1 MATSQNNR
9 QFKKLRRLL
18 LWKRHFE
25 IKLSRRLSVFW
36 LFRVGHLVRNSALSL
51 DWHERLSYKSRERK
65 FSVCCVLSLSWEP
78 QVSNFHRLAD
88 YVKQLPKMGVP
99 HAPHDYCSS
108 FDQSDHCFVM
118 LSLPSSFLKLRN
130 NDVIIEG
137 KKTNRK
143 PCCIYPVRF
152 FSLIYTTMI
161 EKKHSMSF
169 ENTNQRA
176 LYDVTSTW
184 IAKDL
189 RQLKV
194 VFSRRRFHYFI
205 LDGVV
210 SQWTWSAQ
218 WSYKTKNKIYFHLYW
233 NVPLL

>member
-1 MATSQNNR
+1 MP
-9 QFKKLRRLL
+9 F
-18 LWKRHFE
+18 
-25 IKLSRRLSVFW
+25 
-36 LFRVGHLVRNSALSL
+36 HLIDTNGFHTKAEKENFQSAVCSACRESL
-51 DWHERLSYKSRERK
+51 K
-65 FSVCCVLSLSWEP
+65 
-78 QVSNFHRLAD
+78 VSNFHRLAD

-108 FDQSDHCFVM
+108 FDQSDHCFVT

-143 PCCIYPVRF
+143 PYCIYPVRF

-176 LYDVTSTW
+176 LYDVTST
-184 IAKDL
+184 
-189 RQLKV
+189 
-194 VFSRRRFHYFI
+194 
-205 LDGVV
+205 
-210 SQWTWSAQ
+210 
-218 WSYKTKNKIYFHLYW
+218 
-233 NVPLL
+233 

>member
-1 MATSQNNR
+1 MQR
-9 QFKKLRRLL
+9 QRKK
-18 LWKRHFE
+18 F
-25 IKLSRRLSVFW
+25 F
-36 LFRVGHLVRNSALSL
+36 
-51 DWHERLSYKSRERK
+51 
-65 FSVCCVLSLSWEP
+65 CCVLSLSWEP

-99 HAPHDYCSS
+99 HAPHAAHDYFSS
-108 FDQSDHCFVM
+108 FDQSDHCFVT

-143 PCCIYPVRF
+143 PCCRYPVRF
-152 FSLIYTTMI
+152 FSFICTTLTMI
-161 EKKHSMSF
+161 EKKQSMSF
-169 ENTNQRA
+169 ENTNQLA

-210 SQWTWSAQ
+210 PHWTWSAQ
-218 WSYKTKNKIYFHLYW
+218 WS
-233 NVPLL
+233 